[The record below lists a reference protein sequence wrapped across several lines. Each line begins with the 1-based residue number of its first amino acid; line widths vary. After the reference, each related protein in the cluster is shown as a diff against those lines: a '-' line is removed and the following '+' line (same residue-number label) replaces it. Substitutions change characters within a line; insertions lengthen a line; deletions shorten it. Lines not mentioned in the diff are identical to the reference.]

1 MIEINL
7 LEKKKAFKAPVVLG
21 VDLAKL
27 PWRKMIVAVALAKFP
42 VDYYREFTVELE
54 QAKEKEI
61 NVLKQELRKVN
72 KDVVKNRGIKE
83 QLSAFNDQI
92 ERLKSRSAQV
102 DKIIKLK
109 TNPRYLLERLARSTP
124 EELWF
129 EELILDGGGKINIKG
144 GATNYTSI
152 GEFIVK
158 VNESPIFNGSM
169 LLKDSQT
176 EEVSKDNVTFREEKF
191 EIEGEIKLYDPF

>member
-21 VDLAKL
+21 IDFAKL
-27 PWRKMIVAVALAKFP
+27 PWRKMVVAILLAKFP
-42 VDYYREFTVELE
+42 VDYYRDLTKEIEAE
-54 QAKEKEI
+54 KEKEVTLL
-61 NVLKQELRKVN
+61 NSEYNKFKRKLT
-72 KDVVKNRGIKE
+72 KNRDIKD
-83 QLSAFNDQI
+83 QLAAFNNQI
-92 ERLKSRSAQV
+92 ARLKSRSVQV

-109 TNPRYLLERLARSTP
+109 TNPRYLLERLARSAP

-129 EELILDGGGKINIKG
+129 EELILDGGGKLLIKG

-158 VNESPIFNGSM
+158 VNESPIFNGSL
-169 LLKDSQT
+169 LLKDSKT
-176 EEVSKDNVTFREEKF
+176 EEVTKDNVKFREEKF
-191 EIEGEIKLYDPF
+191 EIEGQIKLYNPF